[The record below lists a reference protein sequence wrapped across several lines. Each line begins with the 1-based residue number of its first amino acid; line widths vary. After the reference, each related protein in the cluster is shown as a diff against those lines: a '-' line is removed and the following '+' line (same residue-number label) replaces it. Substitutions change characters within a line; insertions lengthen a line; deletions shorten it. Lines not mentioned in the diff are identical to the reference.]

1 MKAWQLQ
8 AFGRENLVLNDV
20 PEPTPGPG
28 EVLIRI
34 YSVALNYRDK
44 LVVEGELLPDRPTMP
59 FVPVSDMA
67 GEVVATGADASRFKI
82 GDRVL
87 GNFWTQ
93 WIDGEPP
100 REMTRHGLS
109 LGGPLPGALAEFV
122 TLHEDIDGK
131 GHDTTITCTA
141 GGASFDIGMD
151 AFWFAAE
158 PGQVH
163 GIEVSNV
170 QRTGDTLELAG
181 GKINAALPDWRD
193 DVTASWKHVPAAQA
207 RPTMNSGTVE
217 VRRHFVT
224 LPSEPVATKYGQWNK
239 SIKLGVETSVR
250 TGLEPPT
257 EKPLRGDIRC
267 RDNKDPV
274 CGCRVQKEPTDPPDP
289 ICVPPLLVNFLWF
302 IDGVGPVQTLNSYG
316 QMFQLSSA
324 TLQ

>member
-1 MKAWQLQ
+1 M
-8 AFGRENLVLNDV
+8 NDV
-20 PEPTPGPG
+20 TSSSRSVRIGVGVLGLGLAGVLLAAAPSSVTPATAQPAGAKPKPAPKACG
-28 EVLIRI
+28 VTAIP
-34 YSVALNYRDK
+34 
-44 LVVEGELLPDRPTMP
+44 LVVGNEWIYEPVAPPPDKDLTEAQKKLTPVRP
-59 FVPVSDMA
+59 D
-67 GEVVATGADASRFKI
+67 KI
-82 GDRVL
+82 VIKVTSIETKDRV
-87 GNFWTQ
+87 T
-93 WIDGEPP
+93 
-100 REMTRHGLS
+100 T
-109 LGGPLPGALAEFV
+109 V

-274 CGCRVQKEPTDPPDP
+274 CGCREQKAPTDPPDP
-289 ICVPPLLVNFLWF
+289 ICVPPLLVNFFWF